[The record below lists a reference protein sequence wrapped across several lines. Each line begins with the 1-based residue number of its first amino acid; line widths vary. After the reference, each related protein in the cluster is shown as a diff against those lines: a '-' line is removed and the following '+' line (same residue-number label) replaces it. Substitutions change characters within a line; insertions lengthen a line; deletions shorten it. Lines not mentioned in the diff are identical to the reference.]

1 MKENNTSNNSKIFAG
16 IIIFIVIA
24 SIIYVTTHNL
34 GSTLNIFHSESNTFR
49 LLSSTSTA
57 IYDEELIDYAS
68 KNGIY
73 LEITHQGDLAMVDT
87 LNNGTE
93 KYDGVWISNSI
104 WLYMLDNSYLVSNS
118 KSIAIDPVIMGIK
131 KSKAEEL
138 GFTSKDIYNKDIL
151 NAIKENKLDYVM
163 TSVTETN
170 TGATAYLGFLN
181 SIAGSPEVLTE
192 EMLDDKALQE
202 DLKSFF
208 KGVER
213 VSGNEEYIKEM
224 FLKGEYNAVITYES
238 SLIDINK
245 ELEKNGEETLY
256 FIYPKDGVAINDMPF
271 AFIDNGT
278 GKEELFNKLQNH
290 LRSDEAREKLES
302 LGFRTWYGGT
312 NENPNKVFKK
322 DWGIDTTKYLIPL
335 KYPSK
340 PVMNKAF
347 DLYVTSLRKPTAVV
361 FVLDVSGSMA
371 GGGIEELQDSLYYLL
386 DYEKASKDRLQFS
399 EADQIK
405 IITFNEKVDQETQTY
420 SGRNTEEL
428 INFVREMQAYGGTN
442 IYDSSVKA
450 LEDLKSYDKNEYTR
464 TVILMTDGKSNVGE
478 YDSLEKAYKGLDIPI
493 YSITFGNAD
502 DYQLQTIADLTNG
515 KVFDGKTG
523 LKEAFQEVRSYS

>member
-24 SIIYVTTHNL
+24 SIIYVTINNL
-34 GSTLNIFHSESNTFR
+34 SSTLNIFHSESNTFR

-213 VSGNEEYIKEM
+213 VSGNEEYIK
-224 FLKGEYNAVITYES
+224 KCS
-238 SLIDINK
+238 
-245 ELEKNGEETLY
+245 
-256 FIYPKDGVAINDMPF
+256 
-271 AFIDNGT
+271 
-278 GKEELFNKLQNH
+278 
-290 LRSDEAREKLES
+290 
-302 LGFRTWYGGT
+302 
-312 NENPNKVFKK
+312 
-322 DWGIDTTKYLIPL
+322 
-335 KYPSK
+335 
-340 PVMNKAF
+340 
-347 DLYVTSLRKPTAVV
+347 
-361 FVLDVSGSMA
+361 
-371 GGGIEELQDSLYYLL
+371 
-386 DYEKASKDRLQFS
+386 
-399 EADQIK
+399 
-405 IITFNEKVDQETQTY
+405 
-420 SGRNTEEL
+420 
-428 INFVREMQAYGGTN
+428 
-442 IYDSSVKA
+442 
-450 LEDLKSYDKNEYTR
+450 
-464 TVILMTDGKSNVGE
+464 
-478 YDSLEKAYKGLDIPI
+478 
-493 YSITFGNAD
+493 
-502 DYQLQTIADLTNG
+502 
-515 KVFDGKTG
+515 
-523 LKEAFQEVRSYS
+523 

>member
-1 MKENNTSNNSKIFAG
+1 MR
-16 IIIFIVIA
+16 
-24 SIIYVTTHNL
+24 
-34 GSTLNIFHSESNTFR
+34 ES
-49 LLSSTSTA
+49 
-57 IYDEELIDYAS
+57 
-68 KNGIY
+68 
-73 LEITHQGDLAMVDT
+73 
-87 LNNGTE
+87 
-93 KYDGVWISNSI
+93 
-104 WLYMLDNSYLVSNS
+104 
-118 KSIAIDPVIMGIK
+118 
-131 KSKAEEL
+131 
-138 GFTSKDIYNKDIL
+138 
-151 NAIKENKLDYVM
+151 
-163 TSVTETN
+163 
-170 TGATAYLGFLN
+170 
-181 SIAGSPEVLTE
+181 
-192 EMLDDKALQE
+192 
-202 DLKSFF
+202 LK
-208 KGVER
+208 
-213 VSGNEEYIKEM
+213 
-224 FLKGEYNAVITYES
+224 
-238 SLIDINK
+238 
-245 ELEKNGEETLY
+245 GEETLY

-371 GGGIEELQDSLYYLL
+371 GNGIEELQDSLYYLL

-428 INFVREMQAYGGTN
+428 INFVRKMQAYGGTN

-502 DYQLQTIADLTNG
+502 DYQLQAIADLTNG

>member
-24 SIIYVTTHNL
+24 SIIYVTINNL
-34 GSTLNIFHSESNTFR
+34 SSTLNIFHSESNTFR

-208 KGVER
+208 KGEER
-213 VSGNEEYIKEM
+213 VSG
-224 FLKGEYNAVITYES
+224 
-238 SLIDINK
+238 
-245 ELEKNGEETLY
+245 
-256 FIYPKDGVAINDMPF
+256 
-271 AFIDNGT
+271 
-278 GKEELFNKLQNH
+278 
-290 LRSDEAREKLES
+290 DE
-302 LGFRTWYGGT
+302 
-312 NENPNKVFKK
+312 
-322 DWGIDTTKYLIPL
+322 
-335 KYPSK
+335 
-340 PVMNKAF
+340 
-347 DLYVTSLRKPTAVV
+347 
-361 FVLDVSGSMA
+361 
-371 GGGIEELQDSLYYLL
+371 
-386 DYEKASKDRLQFS
+386 
-399 EADQIK
+399 
-405 IITFNEKVDQETQTY
+405 
-420 SGRNTEEL
+420 
-428 INFVREMQAYGGTN
+428 
-442 IYDSSVKA
+442 
-450 LEDLKSYDKNEYTR
+450 
-464 TVILMTDGKSNVGE
+464 
-478 YDSLEKAYKGLDIPI
+478 
-493 YSITFGNAD
+493 
-502 DYQLQTIADLTNG
+502 
-515 KVFDGKTG
+515 
-523 LKEAFQEVRSYS
+523 